1 MTGPYVYLGVFA
13 LTVLAGIVWLA
24 RSDRSE

>member
-13 LTVLAGIVWLA
+13 LTVLAGIIWLG
-24 RSDRSE
+24 RSDKSE